1 MFITPTPSTRAPRP
15 YAALGAGRSPAPS
28 ARAGDDTSKNA
39 RILLSGLRLAYG
51 IGVSMRLGEIAR
63 LELNYCVPA
72 RLQRG
77 DRPVHGLQFGVGV
90 TFL

>member
-1 MFITPTPSTRAPRP
+1 MPP
-15 YAALGAGRSPAPS
+15 
-28 ARAGDDTSKNA
+28 GDDAAKSA
-39 RILLSGLRLAYG
+39 QILLSGLRLSYG
-51 IGVSMRLGEIAR
+51 AGVSMRLGEIAR

-90 TFL
+90 SFL